1 MNLKDGVASL
11 LEIESGSN
19 DPTAYML
26 TVVGI
31 SLVNGENLSTVPYA
45 IFAQIVYGVA
55 IGVVLAVFGIW
66 VLTKTR
72 VVTNGMYTVHGNDG
86 ICEVKDI
93 TQLELPG
100 GSSKRQYYL
109 LVPQKEKNGRIYS
122 PVESSKVQTRKVIT
136 KQEADT
142 LIREIPAIQ
151 AAWVENEKLREN
163 VYKEAI
169 KSCDLRELVKIIK
182 NMYLRRQ
189 ERISSGKK
197 ATVLDDRYFKLAE
210 DKLYSELVFVTGK
223 DRNQIEK
230 QIEQQ
235 AAQCM
240 ESV

>member
-1 MNLKDGVASL
+1 MFQ
-11 LEIESGSN
+11 I
-19 DPTAYML
+19 
-26 TVVGI
+26 
-31 SLVNGENLSTVPYA
+31 GEYV
-45 IFAQIVYGVA
+45 
-55 IGVVLAVFGIW
+55 
-66 VLTKTR
+66 
-72 VVTNGMYTVHGNDG
+72 VHGNDG

-182 NMYLRRQ
+182 NMYLRW
-189 ERISSGKK
+189 SGCSW
-197 ATVLDDRYFKLAE
+197 ATLP
-210 DKLYSELVFVTGK
+210 TGTS
-223 DRNQIEK
+223 RATPSPARARR
-230 QIEQQ
+230 
-235 AAQCM
+235 AA
-240 ESV
+240 SATPPRARASTS

>member
-1 MNLKDGVASL
+1 M
-11 LEIESGSN
+11 ESN
-19 DPTAYML
+19 
-26 TVVGI
+26 
-31 SLVNGENLSTVPYA
+31 
-45 IFAQIVYGVA
+45 
-55 IGVVLAVFGIW
+55 
-66 VLTKTR
+66 
-72 VVTNGMYTVHGNDG
+72 
-86 ICEVKDI
+86 
-93 TQLELPG
+93 
-100 GSSKRQYYL
+100 
-109 LVPQKEKNGRIYS
+109 
-122 PVESSKVQTRKVIT
+122 KVQTRKVIT

-210 DKLYSELVFVTGK
+210 DKLYSELVFATGK

-235 AAQCM
+235 AAQCIEVCFIAKWFRIKSTSLNKNSDLCFFSDNLYDILIKDVRHNRM
-240 ESV
+240 L

>member
-1 MNLKDGVASL
+1 MFQ
-11 LEIESGSN
+11 I
-19 DPTAYML
+19 
-26 TVVGI
+26 
-31 SLVNGENLSTVPYA
+31 GEYV
-45 IFAQIVYGVA
+45 
-55 IGVVLAVFGIW
+55 
-66 VLTKTR
+66 
-72 VVTNGMYTVHGNDG
+72 VHGNDG

-210 DKLYSELVFVTGK
+210 DKLYSELVFATGK

-230 QIEQQ
+230 QIKKVFHFSSSGFVALGTIKVVRLVQLSNIPLPLVVISSGVLPKYVTVVKDDALSNALLPIDFNE
-235 AAQCM
+235 
-240 ESV
+240 EGIVNSFND

>member
-1 MNLKDGVASL
+1 MFQ
-11 LEIESGSN
+11 I
-19 DPTAYML
+19 
-26 TVVGI
+26 
-31 SLVNGENLSTVPYA
+31 GEYV
-45 IFAQIVYGVA
+45 
-55 IGVVLAVFGIW
+55 
-66 VLTKTR
+66 
-72 VVTNGMYTVHGNDG
+72 VHGNDG

-142 LIREIPAIQ
+142 LIPAIQ

>member
-1 MNLKDGVASL
+1 MFQ
-11 LEIESGSN
+11 I
-19 DPTAYML
+19 
-26 TVVGI
+26 
-31 SLVNGENLSTVPYA
+31 GEYV
-45 IFAQIVYGVA
+45 
-55 IGVVLAVFGIW
+55 
-66 VLTKTR
+66 
-72 VVTNGMYTVHGNDG
+72 VHGNDG

-122 PVESSKVQTRKVIT
+122 PVESSKVQTRVIT

-210 DKLYSELVFVTGK
+210 DKLYSELVFATGK

>member
-1 MNLKDGVASL
+1 MFQ
-11 LEIESGSN
+11 I
-19 DPTAYML
+19 
-26 TVVGI
+26 
-31 SLVNGENLSTVPYA
+31 GEYV
-45 IFAQIVYGVA
+45 
-55 IGVVLAVFGIW
+55 
-66 VLTKTR
+66 
-72 VVTNGMYTVHGNDG
+72 VHGNDG

-197 ATVLDDRYFKLAE
+197 QRFWTTAILSWQRINCTANWCLQPVKTEIRL
-210 DKLYSELVFVTGK
+210 
-223 DRNQIEK
+223 RNR
-230 QIEQQ
+230 
-235 AAQCM
+235 
-240 ESV
+240 

>member
-1 MNLKDGVASL
+1 MFQ
-11 LEIESGSN
+11 I
-19 DPTAYML
+19 
-26 TVVGI
+26 
-31 SLVNGENLSTVPYA
+31 GEYV
-45 IFAQIVYGVA
+45 
-55 IGVVLAVFGIW
+55 
-66 VLTKTR
+66 
-72 VVTNGMYTVHGNDG
+72 VHGNDG

-182 NMYLRRQ
+182 NMYLQQTGAHFKRQKSNGFRRPAILSWQ
-189 ERISSGKK
+189 RINCT
-197 ATVLDDRYFKLAE
+197 ANWCL
-210 DKLYSELVFVTGK
+210 
-223 DRNQIEK
+223 
-230 QIEQQ
+230 
-235 AAQCM
+235 
-240 ESV
+240 

>member
-1 MNLKDGVASL
+1 MHSTEQFTGITKYVGK
-11 LEIESGSN
+11 
-19 DPTAYML
+19 ML
-26 TVVGI
+26 VCRRMEETMFQI
-31 SLVNGENLSTVPYA
+31 GEYV
-45 IFAQIVYGVA
+45 
-55 IGVVLAVFGIW
+55 
-66 VLTKTR
+66 
-72 VVTNGMYTVHGNDG
+72 VHGNDG

-210 DKLYSELVFVTGK
+210 EKLYSELVFVTGK

>member
-1 MNLKDGVASL
+1 MF
-11 LEIESGSN
+11 EIFHTIFKYREKESPDKLGLYPERVHVNAMPERRYLWTSRILVILAAISMSIN
-19 DPTAYML
+19 MMLAL
-26 TVVGI
+26 TV
-31 SLVNGENLSTVPYA
+31 
-45 IFAQIVYGVA
+45 
-55 IGVVLAVFGIW
+55 
-66 VLTKTR
+66 
-72 VVTNGMYTVHGNDG
+72 
-86 ICEVKDI
+86 
-93 TQLELPG
+93 
-100 GSSKRQYYL
+100 YL

-210 DKLYSELVFVTGK
+210 DKLYSELVFATGK

>member
-1 MNLKDGVASL
+1 MFQ
-11 LEIESGSN
+11 I
-19 DPTAYML
+19 
-26 TVVGI
+26 
-31 SLVNGENLSTVPYA
+31 GEYV
-45 IFAQIVYGVA
+45 
-55 IGVVLAVFGIW
+55 
-66 VLTKTR
+66 
-72 VVTNGMYTVHGNDG
+72 VHGNDG

-109 LVPQKEKNGRIYS
+109 LVPQKEKSGRIYS

-136 KQEADT
+136 KQEADR
-142 LIREIPAIQ
+142 LIHEIPAIQ
-151 AAWVENEKLREN
+151 AAWVENEKLRENVYCFFIN

-210 DKLYSELVFVTGK
+210 DKLYSELVFATGK

>member
-1 MNLKDGVASL
+1 MFQ
-11 LEIESGSN
+11 I
-19 DPTAYML
+19 
-26 TVVGI
+26 
-31 SLVNGENLSTVPYA
+31 GEYV
-45 IFAQIVYGVA
+45 
-55 IGVVLAVFGIW
+55 
-66 VLTKTR
+66 
-72 VVTNGMYTVHGNDG
+72 VHGNDG

-100 GSSKRQYYL
+100 SSSKRQYYL

-210 DKLYSELVFVTGK
+210 DKLYSELVFATGK

-235 AAQCM
+235 AAQCR

>member
-1 MNLKDGVASL
+1 MFQ
-11 LEIESGSN
+11 I
-19 DPTAYML
+19 
-26 TVVGI
+26 
-31 SLVNGENLSTVPYA
+31 GEYV
-45 IFAQIVYGVA
+45 
-55 IGVVLAVFGIW
+55 
-66 VLTKTR
+66 
-72 VVTNGMYTVHGNDG
+72 VHGNDG

-189 ERISSGKK
+189 ERSRCGICRISVRGRNNYACRGSG
-197 ATVLDDRYFKLAE
+197 TCDGYCH
-210 DKLYSELVFVTGK
+210 SEFPGRGGDFT
-223 DRNQIEK
+223 
-230 QIEQQ
+230 
-235 AAQCM
+235 AASQ
-240 ESV
+240 

>member
-1 MNLKDGVASL
+1 MFQ
-11 LEIESGSN
+11 I
-19 DPTAYML
+19 
-26 TVVGI
+26 
-31 SLVNGENLSTVPYA
+31 GEYV
-45 IFAQIVYGVA
+45 
-55 IGVVLAVFGIW
+55 
-66 VLTKTR
+66 
-72 VVTNGMYTVHGNDG
+72 VHGNDG

-109 LVPQKEKNGRIYS
+109 LDSAKGKERAGIYS

-189 ERISSGKK
+189 ER
-197 ATVLDDRYFKLAE
+197 L
-210 DKLYSELVFVTGK
+210 
-223 DRNQIEK
+223 
-230 QIEQQ
+230 Q
-235 AAQCM
+235 AAKKQRFWTTVILSWQRINCTANWCLQPVKT
-240 ESV
+240 EIRLRNR

>member
-1 MNLKDGVASL
+1 MFQ
-11 LEIESGSN
+11 I
-19 DPTAYML
+19 
-26 TVVGI
+26 
-31 SLVNGENLSTVPYA
+31 GEYV
-45 IFAQIVYGVA
+45 
-55 IGVVLAVFGIW
+55 
-66 VLTKTR
+66 
-72 VVTNGMYTVHGNDG
+72 VHGNDG

-100 GSSKRQYYL
+100 GSSNRQYYL
-109 LVPQKEKNGRIYS
+109 LVPQKENGRIYS

-235 AAQCM
+235 AAQCR

>member
-1 MNLKDGVASL
+1 MFQ
-11 LEIESGSN
+11 I
-19 DPTAYML
+19 
-26 TVVGI
+26 
-31 SLVNGENLSTVPYA
+31 GEYV
-45 IFAQIVYGVA
+45 
-55 IGVVLAVFGIW
+55 
-66 VLTKTR
+66 
-72 VVTNGMYTVHGNDG
+72 VHGNDG

-142 LIREIPAIQ
+142 LIPAIQ

-210 DKLYSELVFVTGK
+210 DKLYSELVFATGK

>member
-1 MNLKDGVASL
+1 MFQ
-11 LEIESGSN
+11 I
-19 DPTAYML
+19 
-26 TVVGI
+26 
-31 SLVNGENLSTVPYA
+31 GEYV
-45 IFAQIVYGVA
+45 
-55 IGVVLAVFGIW
+55 
-66 VLTKTR
+66 
-72 VVTNGMYTVHGNDG
+72 VHGNDG

-122 PVESSKVQTRKVIT
+122 PVESSKVRKVIT

-210 DKLYSELVFVTGK
+210 DKLYSELVFATGK

-235 AAQCM
+235 AAQCR

>member
-1 MNLKDGVASL
+1 MFQ
-11 LEIESGSN
+11 I
-19 DPTAYML
+19 
-26 TVVGI
+26 
-31 SLVNGENLSTVPYA
+31 GEYV
-45 IFAQIVYGVA
+45 
-55 IGVVLAVFGIW
+55 
-66 VLTKTR
+66 
-72 VVTNGMYTVHGNDG
+72 VHGNDG

-182 NMYLRRQ
+182 
-189 ERISSGKK
+189 ICIC
-197 ATVLDDRYFKLAE
+197 ADRSAF
-210 DKLYSELVFVTGK
+210 
-223 DRNQIEK
+223 
-230 QIEQQ
+230 Q
-235 AAQCM
+235 AAKKQRFWTTVILSWQRTNCTANWCLQPVKT
-240 ESV
+240 EIRLRNR

>member
-1 MNLKDGVASL
+1 MFQ
-11 LEIESGSN
+11 I
-19 DPTAYML
+19 
-26 TVVGI
+26 
-31 SLVNGENLSTVPYA
+31 GEYV
-45 IFAQIVYGVA
+45 
-55 IGVVLAVFGIW
+55 
-66 VLTKTR
+66 
-72 VVTNGMYTVHGNDG
+72 VHGNDG

-169 KSCDLRELVKIIK
+169 KSCDLR
-182 NMYLRRQ
+182 
-189 ERISSGKK
+189 
-197 ATVLDDRYFKLAE
+197 
-210 DKLYSELVFVTGK
+210 
-223 DRNQIEK
+223 
-230 QIEQQ
+230 
-235 AAQCM
+235 
-240 ESV
+240 

>member
-1 MNLKDGVASL
+1 MFQ
-11 LEIESGSN
+11 I
-19 DPTAYML
+19 
-26 TVVGI
+26 
-31 SLVNGENLSTVPYA
+31 GEYV
-45 IFAQIVYGVA
+45 
-55 IGVVLAVFGIW
+55 
-66 VLTKTR
+66 
-72 VVTNGMYTVHGNDG
+72 VHGNDG

-136 KQEADT
+136 KQEADR
-142 LIREIPAIQ
+142 LIHEIPAIQ

-163 VYKEAI
+163 VY
-169 KSCDLRELVKIIK
+169 
-182 NMYLRRQ
+182 
-189 ERISSGKK
+189 KK

-210 DKLYSELVFVTGK
+210 DKLYSELVFATGK